1 MNTNRDIKRFE
12 TDENGKTMRVLLN
25 TDEPL
30 GLLDEDFQAQLD
42 EINRKL
48 NSIIN
53 NQDLV
58 RIEAGGTAANNANSA
73 MTNLVSLLAEI
84 DDSTISGLDFVA
96 QKTTGE
102 DSGTVYRV
110 PQGIMANLLGMLDK
124 SNNLSDLENKITALG
139 NLLTDVEDVTP
150 QGGIPLVAWIDD
162 LKLLLGHY
170 ISTPSGVEAE
180 PCKISMKDIVDDYL
194 SEYFTKRTND
204 LNDLSSIP
212 NAVKNLFDGLSDTG
226 VPVLNDYVEIIANKS
241 TLPDKSTLPAGTG
254 KITLGTLFENWLN
267 GAINAEYGFTRDT
280 QTNEYSFD
288 GTSSKSET
296 ALTAIGLSM
305 SGGSVNMQL
314 KSTLSQL
321 QTLSGDGTVILSSA
335 NDDFGVDDLILGF
348 SIILDEGANGAV
360 IKDFS
365 QERVKSAQSEGS
377 LTVTVNVTGNS
388 ILGNPSKFY
397 VQCYYMTNIN
407 A

>member
-30 GLLDEDFQAQLD
+30 GLFDEDFQAQLD

-96 QKTTGE
+96 QETTGE

-162 LKLLLGHY
+162 LKMLLGHY
-170 ISTPSGVEAE
+170 TSTPSGVEAE

-204 LNDLSSIP
+204 LDDLSSIP

-226 VPVLNDYVEIIANKS
+226 VPVLNDDVEIVANKS
-241 TLPDKSTLPAGTG
+241 TFPAGTG

-280 QTNEYSFD
+280 QTDEYSFD

-296 ALTAIGLSM
+296 ALTAVGLSM

-321 QTLSGDGTVILSSA
+321 QTLSGDGTVVFSSS

-348 SIILDEGANGAV
+348 RIILDTGANGAV

-365 QERVKSAQSEGS
+365 QERIKSAQSDGS
-377 LTVTVNVTGNS
+377 LTVTVNVTGNTVGA
-388 ILGNPSKFY
+388 GNPSKFY